1 MWMEWIPVWRLSAC
15 SGRLSTRA
23 FERER
28 VFVCHIYVNGQ
39 FTHNKIISWR
49 GLANKVCSMSPSNS
63 AEHRRM
69 LHRSHRVQ
77 LKNLNRE
84 TKAKSLR
91 CARSVGN
98 LTLTLSYV
106 SHSFRPFCITVAW
119 VDQQV
124 FPFNFGARSDFAA
137 FCFSSDPPPSPFFF
151 FGRRDFHRKTT
162 RMSTESLCDGI
173 PTHREMFDGNSC
185 ADLAICAFVSILH
198 LSSRLF
204 CHAHRFIVN
213 ELVSGW
219 NLANENIS
227 ARWSR

>member
-77 LKNLNRE
+77 LKKLNRE

-124 FPFNFGARSDFAA
+124 FPFNFGLGLILLLFVSRAT
-137 FCFSSDPPPSPFFF
+137 PLPLPSPSSVDEIFT
-151 FGRRDFHRKTT
+151 GKRLEWAPSHCVTAYRLIEKC
-162 RMSTESLCDGI
+162 ST
-173 PTHREMFDGNSC
+173 
-185 ADLAICAFVSILH
+185 AIHVLT
-198 LSSRLF
+198 
-204 CHAHRFIVN
+204 
-213 ELVSGW
+213 
-219 NLANENIS
+219 
-227 ARWSR
+227 